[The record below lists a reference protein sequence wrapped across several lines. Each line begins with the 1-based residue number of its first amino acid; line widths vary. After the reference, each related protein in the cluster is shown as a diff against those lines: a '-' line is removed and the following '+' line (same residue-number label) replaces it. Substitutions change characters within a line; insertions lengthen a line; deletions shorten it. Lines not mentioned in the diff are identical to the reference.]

1 MLKTIALGSCVLV
14 QGVFL
19 RALADGRIA
28 VSVGSKVFEGYPVD
42 NGTA

>member
-19 RALADGRIA
+19 RALEDGRVA
-28 VSVGSKVFEGYPVD
+28 VTVGTTVFEGHPVD
-42 NGTA
+42 RSAV

>member
-1 MLKTIALGSCVLV
+1 MLKTITLGSCVLV

-28 VSVGSKVFEGYPVD
+28 VSVGSTVFEGHPV
-42 NGTA
+42 